1 VNASQETLRAPSPP
15 PAHVRLR
22 DGMRRTDNWIQLF
35 KFLCVGGTGY
45 ALNLAVFTLLVT
57 VFSVHHIVAATIA
70 FIVAVLNN
78 FWMNRHWTFGAGDGH
93 AGFQA
98 ARFFVVSV
106 TAFLFS
112 LGVLELLVSVFG
124 APKVLAQAISLAAA
138 TPLNFLG
145 NKMWSFGPGR

>member
-1 VNASQETLRAPSPP
+1 MTQETLTAPP
-15 PAHVRLR
+15 PAHVRFRNGL
-22 DGMRRTDNWIQLF
+22 RRTHNWIQLF

-45 ALNLAVFTLLVT
+45 ALNLAVFALLT
-57 VFSVHHIVAATIA
+57 VVFDVHHIVAATIA

-78 FWMNRHWTFGAGDGH
+78 FWLNRHWTFSARDGH

-106 TAFLFS
+106 VAFLFS
-112 LGVLELLVSVFG
+112 LAVLELLVSALG
-124 APKVLAQAISLAAA
+124 APKVLAQAVSLAAA

-145 NKMWSFGPGR
+145 NKMWSFGQGR

>member
-1 VNASQETLRAPSPP
+1 
-15 PAHVRLR
+15 VRLR

-78 FWMNRHWTFGAGDGH
+78 FWLNRHWTFGAGDGH

-112 LGVLELLVSVFG
+112 LGVLELLVSAFG